1 MPAGTGHSGERDR
14 SVCPHGTDV
23 LMRRLTI
30 KIVICQVVSEMLY
43 AGKPIIQSESR
54 VRRDS
59 LDGGQVH
66 PHRGDI

>member
-1 MPAGTGHSGERDR
+1 
-14 SVCPHGTDV
+14 
-23 LMRRLTI
+23 MRRLTI

-59 LDGGQVH
+59 LWIVVRYI
-66 PHRGDI
+66 PIEVIFK